1 MRTRLPIPSLLRR
14 SPSPSRSRCASRVLF
29 PPSHRRS
36 NVPDRRIPRTPS
48 DPPPPLPPAQSLTRL
63 VADSPP
69 PEVPDGE
76 DPPEPSPPE
85 PVRVEFL
92 FPGEEAPTSF
102 DPAVP
107 SDDGSVVFDGV
118 EASFEREPGAA
129 LVTQLVN
136 NPLVITVHRGET
148 KLATCTVDL
157 TPFAAGASVAGG
169 EAHPLAP
176 VPFPVA
182 DPPADGEDPPEP
194 LPVNPLLPD
203 ATMHVTVAP
212 SETFVSPEDAEGGRV
227 MTFAATRV
235 FPVPATLVEVSAAH
249 GDVSPFAFTVGFPLD
264 GVEPALCAGGVLA
277 VVPQPDPEPV
287 EDGVEPPEPPPPSY
301 EIRWPASAATK
312 VWMPKRTVDALVS
325 RVKRRGRAVPVE
337 IGRYCTPR
345 AARAIPCTPTTTQRA
360 PPRWTVCWTRV
371 ASSSRR
377 PRRFTRPRTAI
388 SRAFPSPR
396 ARRGEAGDGGGG
408 SRPGRCLGRRRRV
421 PRRSISR

>member
-36 NVPDRRIPRTPS
+36 NVPDLAHPRTPS
-48 DPPPPLPPAQSLTRL
+48 DPPSPLPPAQSLTRL

-107 SDDGSVVFDGV
+107 SDDGIVVFDGV

-169 EAHPLAP
+169 EAHPPRARS
-176 VPFPVA
+176 
-182 DPPADGEDPPEP
+182 
-194 LPVNPLLPD
+194 LP
-203 ATMHVTVAP
+203 
-212 SETFVSPEDAEGGRV
+212 SRRSPR
-227 MTFAATRV
+227 R
-235 FPVPATLVEVSAAH
+235 
-249 GDVSPFAFTVGFPLD
+249 
-264 GVEPALCAGGVLA
+264 
-277 VVPQPDPEPV
+277 
-287 EDGVEPPEPPPPSY
+287 
-301 EIRWPASAATK
+301 
-312 VWMPKRTVDALVS
+312 
-325 RVKRRGRAVPVE
+325 RRGS
-337 IGRYCTPR
+337 PR
-345 AARAIPCTPTTTQRA
+345 AAPGQSS
-360 PPRWTVCWTRV
+360 PPRRHH
-371 ASSSRR
+371 ARHRR
-377 PRRFTRPRTAI
+377 ALGDVRLPRG
-388 SRAFPSPR
+388 
-396 ARRGEAGDGGGG
+396 RRGA
-408 SRPGRCLGRRRRV
+408 V
-421 PRRSISR
+421 A